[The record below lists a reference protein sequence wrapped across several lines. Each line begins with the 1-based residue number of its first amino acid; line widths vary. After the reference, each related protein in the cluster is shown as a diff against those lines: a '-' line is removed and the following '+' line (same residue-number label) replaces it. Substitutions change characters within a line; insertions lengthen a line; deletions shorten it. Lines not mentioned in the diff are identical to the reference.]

1 MKKLGNKKK
10 VFISLCAAALTVTA
24 SISTVSAF
32 NAEPV
37 LNGTARLQ
45 AVSTQNSDGSYTVT
59 QDVAWQENG
68 ATHGL
73 QAGDVIGIRE
83 NSGGNKRAIQYDGNI
98 RAEHYGYRDYQKYPS
113 TDNQT
118 GKERVYAKTRATMTY
133 KQNGVTKTVYVDSYS
148 RARYEVAGISKID
161 SGRKWNWQMPGQTY
175 WSEAYTGWISFSLA
189 RDYQARTYWGTK

>member
-32 NAEPV
+32 NTEPV

-83 NSGGNKRAIQYDGNI
+83 NSGGNKRAIQYDGPI
-98 RAEHYGYRDYQKYPS
+98 RADHDGGREA
-113 TDNQT
+113 
-118 GKERVYAKTRATMTY
+118 GKGVQRVYAKTRAEVWY
-133 KQNGVTKTVYVDSYS
+133 ISPNVTIQATPINSYS
-148 RARYEVAGISKID
+148 LARFEFFGDVRSD
-161 SGRKWNWQMPGQTY
+161 SGRQWSSAATNY
-175 WSEAYTGWISFSLA
+175 WSRAYTPWLKSTSANEL
-189 RDYQARTYWGTK
+189 QARTYWGTK